1 MKISDRKV
9 GINIERNL
17 PSCISS
23 PEEMLLFDIETTGLK
38 REYCRVY
45 LIGCAYMDMD
55 GWHIRQYLTECR
67 EDEKAVLCAFADLAE
82 NFKCLMTF
90 NGEGFDIPFIA
101 CRNRYYGLSFD
112 IDSLDSFD
120 IYKAIKPVKK
130 LIGAKSFSQ
139 KAVEELIGIRRD
151 DKLNGGLLIPYYYE
165 YEALHSFED
174 EKLLLLHNFED
185 VLGMAKI
192 LPALDYLKILD
203 GAFGYSGYA
212 FEKNTLA
219 VTFILDKSVPA
230 GFDNGKV
237 KAAERTLCVY
247 FDVKDEK
254 VLLPLKGPENYY
266 YLPAEDT
273 VIHKDLASFVD
284 KKYRIKAT
292 RENCFLKVGKEKISG
307 IDRDDLKSY
316 AMNIIDMYK

>member
-9 GINIERNL
+9 GINIERDL

-45 LIGCAYMDMD
+45 LIGCAYMDTD
-55 GWHIRQYLTECR
+55 GWHIRQYLTESG
-67 EDEKAVLCAFADLAE
+67 EDEKAVLCAFADMAE
-82 NFKCLMTF
+82 NFRCLMTF
-90 NGEGFDIPFIA
+90 NGEGFDIPFIDY
-101 CRNRYYGLSFD
+101 RNRYYGLGFD
-112 IDSLDSFD
+112 INSLESFD
-120 IYKAIKPVKK
+120 IYKAIKPAKK
-130 LIGAKSFSQ
+130 LTGAKSFSQ
-139 KAVEELIGIRRD
+139 KAVEELLGIGRD
-151 DKLNGGLLIPYYYE
+151 DRLNGGLLIPYYFE
-165 YEALHSFED
+165 YETSHSPED
-174 EKLLLLHNFED
+174 ERLLLLHNFED

-192 LPALDYLKILD
+192 LPALDYLDIFE
-203 GAFGYSGYA
+203 GAFEYSGYA
-212 FEKNTLA
+212 FEKDRLA

-237 KAAERTLCVY
+237 RAAERTLCVY
-247 FDVKDEK
+247 FDVKDEN
-254 VLLPLKGPENYY
+254 VLLPLKDPENYY

-273 VIHKDLASFVD
+273 VVHKDLACFVD
-284 KKYRIKAT
+284 KKYRKKAT